1 MGSSFVLFDVSME
14 ITQRQFRSGKSGYT
28 QKHPYPW
35 DNACYPWVK
44 GLSVTTT
51 NVTNN
56 TPVNVRD
63 STMLLAGGSQ
73 CEPGVGII
81 PREGVTCF

>member
-14 ITQRQFRSGKSGYT
+14 ITQRQFQSGKSGYT

-35 DNACYPWVK
+35 ENASYPWVK

-51 NVTNN
+51 NKNFKEFDLTN
-56 TPVNVRD
+56 
-63 STMLLAGGSQ
+63 
-73 CEPGVGII
+73 II
-81 PREGVTCF
+81 

>member
-51 NVTNN
+51 
-56 TPVNVRD
+56 
-63 STMLLAGGSQ
+63 
-73 CEPGVGII
+73 II
-81 PREGVTCF
+81 CMGETDPLTQV

>member
-35 DNACYPWVK
+35 ENASYPWVK

-51 NVTNN
+51 IVLFYQGRDP
-56 TPVNVRD
+56 PVRCRLKERSN
-63 STMLLAGGSQ
+63 
-73 CEPGVGII
+73 
-81 PREGVTCF
+81 

>member
-28 QKHPYPW
+28 QKHRYPW
-35 DNACYPWVK
+35 ENASYPWVK

-51 NVTNN
+51 GAKCSCNS
-56 TPVNVRD
+56 VNLWLRTYCLVD
-63 STMLLAGGSQ
+63 GFSSITSENCLY
-73 CEPGVGII
+73 VH
-81 PREGVTCF
+81 V

>member
-28 QKHPYPW
+28 QKNPYPW
-35 DNACYPWVK
+35 ENASYQWVK

-51 NVTNN
+51 IV
-56 TPVNVRD
+56 
-63 STMLLAGGSQ
+63 LLL
-73 CEPGVGII
+73 
-81 PREGVTCF
+81 

>member
-14 ITQRQFRSGKSGYT
+14 ITQRQFRFGKSGYT

-35 DNACYPWVK
+35 ENASYPWVK

-51 NVTNN
+51 I
-56 TPVNVRD
+56 VNIV
-63 STMLLAGGSQ
+63 
-73 CEPGVGII
+73 I
-81 PREGVTCF
+81 

>member
-35 DNACYPWVK
+35 ENASYPWVK

-51 NVTNN
+51 NHQPHMSDNAFAPLPPQVQC
-56 TPVNVRD
+56 
-63 STMLLAGGSQ
+63 MLSNIVL
-73 CEPGVGII
+73 
-81 PREGVTCF
+81 TLN